1 MSTTIINKYNG
12 FFTLGKLYKFHYTKT
27 TSVNVIFGYKRT
39 CKQCSEPMGHSL
51 SSTKGMT
58 VNSDTTLMLLLTNIL
73 SLTDLYNH
81 PIFLVFYTQ
90 KADNMV
96 AMVEIDL
103 TTREYNFGETN
114 VVQVLCILNI
124 WHISLNIL
132 NLK

>member
-81 PIFLVFYTQ
+81 PIFLVFTHKKLITWWQ
-90 KADNMV
+90 WLRLILRLEN
-96 AMVEIDL
+96 
-103 TTREYNFGETN
+103 TTL
-114 VVQVLCILNI
+114 VKLM
-124 WHISLNIL
+124 
-132 NLK
+132 